1 MMNWI
6 WAILIAISVFCG
18 IINGR
23 IAEVSKAALSGS
35 GEAVALF
42 IMLLGVICLWNGIM
56 KIADGAGITKSLGKL
71 LSPVL
76 RLLFPKI
83 NPNGEGAKAISMNI
97 AANLMGLGNAAT
109 PLGLAA
115 MKELEKQ
122 SPKKGVATNA
132 MVTFVVLNTASL
144 QIIPTTI
151 AVLRSGTGSKNPFE
165 IMPAIWVT
173 SIISLIAALTVNF
186 FLSRFFKE

>member
-1 MMNWI
+1 
-6 WAILIAISVFCG
+6 
-18 IINGR
+18 
-23 IAEVSKAALSGS
+23 
-35 GEAVALF
+35 
-42 IMLLGVICLWNGIM
+42 M
-56 KIADGAGITKSLGKL
+56 KIADSAGLTRTLGKI

-83 NPNGEGAKAISMNI
+83 NPRGAGGKAISMNI

-122 SPKKGVATNA
+122 APKKGVATNA

-144 QIIPTTI
+144 QLIPTTI
-151 AVLRSGTGSKNPFE
+151 AVLRTGTGSKNPFE
-165 IMPAIWVT
+165 IMPAIWIT
-173 SIISLIAALTVNF
+173 SLISLVAALSVNF
-186 FLSRFFKE
+186 FLARFFKE

>member
-6 WAILIAISVFCG
+6 WAILIALSVVCG
-18 IINGR
+18 IMNGR

-35 GEAVALF
+35 GEAVTLF

-56 KIADGAGITKSLGKL
+56 KIADSAGLTKSLGKL
-71 LSPVL
+71 LSPIL

-83 NPNGEGAKAISMNI
+83 NPKGEGAKAISMNI

-122 SPKKGVATNA
+122 APKKGVATNA

-151 AVLRSGTGSKNPFE
+151 AVLRSGTGSKSPFE

-173 SIISLIAALTVNF
+173 SIISLIAALSVNF
-186 FLSRFFKE
+186 FLARFFKE